1 MESRFHLCDSWKDFP
16 FWFLSLFAIYVD
28 CYHSSIWKATYNSS
42 DRVLLPMMSS
52 TKIHQYQVIKLLNLH
67 NPSKTNKIFDSL
79 QPLWKRSKFQI
90 FSFWMLQYFNIKFC
104 ENRKFRTRS
113 NIYRNSKNQFHA
125 EFDVDVEIVLAPG
138 DKLL

>member
-1 MESRFHLCDSWKDFP
+1 
-16 FWFLSLFAIYVD
+16 
-28 CYHSSIWKATYNSS
+28 
-42 DRVLLPMMSS
+42 MMSS

-79 QPLWKRSKFQI
+79 RPLWKRSKFQI
-90 FSFWMLQYFNIKFC
+90 FSFGMFQYFNIKFC